1 MFSPGAFA
9 LGHGRPG
16 TLSLSLS
23 ENDDDPRVKGRPGY
37 KSMEFLITTG
47 AQGRGG
53 GRWERWRG
61 GRSVGWGRLGAQG
74 QGRGA

>member
-47 AQGRGG
+47 GQGRGVWG
-53 GRWERWRG
+53 GKVG
-61 GRSVGWGRLGAQG
+61 GAGALGGGGSGAQG